1 MTSRKTSVE
10 IDEQLLRRARE
21 ILGSTTVKETIDR
34 AFREIV
40 RQEARRQEAKALAA
54 MDSID
59 LADDQVMAGAWR
71 P

>member
-1 MTSRKTSVE
+1 MSHRKTSVE

-34 AFREIV
+34 AFREVV
-40 RQEARRQEAKALAA
+40 RQEARRQEAKALAS
-54 MDSID
+54 MDSLE
-59 LADDQVMAGAWR
+59 LADDEVMAGAWR